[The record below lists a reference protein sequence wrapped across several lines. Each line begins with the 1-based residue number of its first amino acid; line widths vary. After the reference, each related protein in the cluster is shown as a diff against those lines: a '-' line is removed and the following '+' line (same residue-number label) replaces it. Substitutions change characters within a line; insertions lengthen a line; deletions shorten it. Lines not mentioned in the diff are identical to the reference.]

1 MRMTA
6 GMRRERKLSTQ
17 LDQPDIATMRH
28 VDDV

>member
-6 GMRRERKLSTQ
+6 GMRRERNLSTHLDQ
-17 LDQPDIATMRH
+17 LDIGTMRH